1 MKLKKEE
8 VKLFKESHS
17 KWLAESKF
25 LAKLFARAVKRDIAK
40 NPNIKNAIN
49 RADAAIDKARDEI
62 ERKFNGDKTKIKNA
76 IPISMRKY
84 LGFDY

>member
-1 MKLKKEE
+1 MKLNKEE

-17 KWLAESKF
+17 KWLSENKF
-25 LAKLFARAVKRDIAK
+25 LAKLFARAVKKGISK

-76 IPISMRKY
+76 IPISIRKY

>member
-1 MKLKKEE
+1 MKLNKEE

-17 KWLAESKF
+17 KWLAENKF
-25 LAKLFARAVKRDIAK
+25 LAKLFTKAVKSGVAK

-62 ERKFNGDKTKIKNA
+62 ERKFDGNKKEIKNA